1 MPPDTSLPVE
11 AGLVRT
17 LLNGEFAVTA
27 ELTPPLSASSDD
39 LLDKALPFRGIVDAV
54 NVTDG
59 AGARAHLSNVAAAGL
74 MMQHGIEPVLQFT
87 CRDRNRIALQSDL
100 LGAGAFGVRNVMI
113 LGGDDPK
120 QGDQPDAKPVFD
132 LDTGAFIDMARQ
144 MRDDGTILSGREI
157 ASPPDLFIGAA
168 DTPIDP
174 EPGWTPERLLA
185 KAASGAQF
193 VQTQFCFDAGI
204 VERYIERL
212 RDHGAT
218 DQLFV
223 LMGIGPI
230 RSVKSARWMRENLW
244 GVIIPDEIVDR
255 LDQADDERAEGRR
268 VCVELIQQFREIDGI
283 AGVHIMAIRQEETI
297 PVILAEAGIGPTHR
311 DEPAPA
317 AAH

>member
-39 LLDKALPFRGIVDAV
+39 LLDKALPLRGIVDAV

-144 MRDDGTILSGREI
+144 MRDDGKILSGREI

-174 EPGWTPERLLA
+174 EPGWTPDRLLA

-204 VERYIERL
+204 VERYIARL

-230 RSVKSARWMRENLW
+230 RSAKSARWMRENLW

-268 VCVELIQQFREIDGI
+268 VCVELIQRFREIDGI

-297 PVILAEAGIGPTHR
+297 PEILAEAGIGPTHR
-311 DEPAPA
+311 EERAPA
-317 AAH
+317 AAR